1 MSDAADPQPPA
12 ATLPEENRESNDA
25 RYSKLLKQ
33 KRGEYLDHLLRSLDM
48 IAYCHFSYLYFLDCS
63 LFRFIIRSA
72 IQLNFLTPK
81 PPNFPVHSQRRPAI
95 VALFGSTA
103 FCFLCHVLGAA
114 PSAGE
119 LSNGYLHGGF
129 IIDFIGQEG
138 PISKW
143 RLGFMDVV
151 ILSLQIVMLS
161 LVVSKQEQEAADMTT
176 DERRTLAPIQ
186 DLESEERGEARR
198 HSFTSSDSNSSS
210 NRSEDQRPD
219 NTLFMDGD
227 EHAVG
232 MIVDGSS
239 EAERERLR
247 RVFELT
253 SGEFIAAELKV
264 VDVIQRQWRK
274 SDVQVGGGGG
284 ERSGRAGGIASGGER
299 RRQLN

>member
-12 ATLPEENRESNDA
+12 TTLPGENRGSNDV

-33 KRGEYLDHLLRSLDM
+33 KRGEFLDHLLRSLDM

-103 FCFLCHVLGAA
+103 FCFLCHILGAA

-143 RLGFMDVV
+143 RLGFMDAV

-161 LVVSKQEQEAADMTT
+161 LVVSKQDQEAADMIIE
-176 DERRTLAPIQ
+176 ERRNITAAQ
-186 DLESEERGEARR
+186 DLESEERGETRR
-198 HSFTSSDSNSSS
+198 HSFVSLDSSRSS
-210 NRSEDQRPD
+210 NLSEARRPD
-219 NTLFMDGD
+219 ETPLTDSD
-227 EHAVG
+227 EHTIG
-232 MIVDGSS
+232 IIVDGGS
-239 EAERERLR
+239 ESERERLR

-253 SGEFIAAELKV
+253 SGEFVAAELKV
-264 VDVIQRQWRK
+264 VEVIQQQWRK
-274 SDVQVGGGGG
+274 TDVPTGGGGG
-284 ERSGRAGGIASGGER
+284 VGSTASGGSSRER
-299 RRQLN
+299 RRL

>member
-12 ATLPEENRESNDA
+12 ATLPGENRESNDM

-33 KRGEYLDHLLRSLDM
+33 KRGEFLDHLLRSLDM

-63 LFRFIIRSA
+63 LFRFVIRSA

-103 FCFLCHVLGAA
+103 FCFLCHILGAA

-143 RLGFMDVV
+143 RLGFMDARN
-151 ILSLQIVMLS
+151 ITP
-161 LVVSKQEQEAADMTT
+161 A
-176 DERRTLAPIQ
+176 Q
-186 DLESEERGEARR
+186 DLESEERGETRR
-198 HSFTSSDSNSSS
+198 HSFASLNS
-210 NRSEDQRPD
+210 NRSSNVSEARRPD
-219 NTLFMDGD
+219 ETPLMDSD
-227 EHAVG
+227 EHTIG
-232 MIVDGSS
+232 IIVDGSS
-239 EAERERLR
+239 ESERERLR

-253 SGEFIAAELKV
+253 SGEFVAAELKV
-264 VDVIQRQWRK
+264 VEVIQQQWRK
-274 SDVQVGGGGG
+274 TDIPTGGGGVG
-284 ERSGRAGGIASGGER
+284 STASGGSSRER
-299 RRQLN
+299 RRL